1 MFFKFFLIACFLGF
15 VSSCGLKIG
24 EPSKGPNPFNL
35 GGKGSEKCRDIDYKQ
50 IFMSYFNQ
58 ELMIEKSLLQQQNNQ
73 IDRAIF
79 CIKKILEHVIS
90 EVRGDE
96 KDSLTKEELITLLK
110 QPLIQE
116 PLKELGVKNVELLI
130 ADLTNPET
138 FNRWMEVK
146 NFLIEVIRNFPSG
159 LSSEKVCN
167 SSRDR
172 LYKWEMEVFVS
183 FLDVAGGWMKDMNS
197 MSEEVYERFF
207 KNVKEADPAFSD
219 RYISLSSEEKYMIKR
234 DLLSNSEYKVKYLL
248 PALGEGFSGEAPD
261 LSEYL
266 KEIPVLLSEPFLWDF
281 WSEEAKRKEQAEK
294 LLLSISSLVGNN
306 KINSSEFLKKSDLLF
321 IVMGVS
327 LADTLFGAYNKDGDF
342 QVTKKEFLDSTLCL
356 EDFLLPLF
364 KNEEDY
370 LYYFI
375 EFQEDPRK
383 NRIDVLWE
391 KLIWDDWIWDEDLS
405 LARGDFL
412 KLVTLLISERFP
424 YDLVIKEGEKSTPP
438 PEDSKK

>member
-1 MFFKFFLIACFLGF
+1 MFFKFFLIVCFLSF
-15 VSSCGLKIG
+15 ISSCGLKIG
-24 EPSKGPNPFNL
+24 EPAEGPAPFDL
-35 GGKGSEKCRDIDYKQ
+35 GGKGSEKCHDIDYKQ

-58 ELMIEKSLLQQQNNQ
+58 ELMIEENLLQQQNDQ
-73 IDRAIF
+73 IDRVIF
-79 CIKKILEHVIS
+79 CIKKVLEHVIS
-90 EVRGDE
+90 EIRGED

-130 ADLTNPET
+130 ADLTDPET
-138 FNRWMEVK
+138 FNRWMEAK
-146 NFLIEVIRNFPSG
+146 NLLIEVIRNFPSG

-167 SSRDR
+167 NSRDR
-172 LYKWEMEVFVS
+172 LYKWEMEVLVS
-183 FLDVAGGWMKDMNS
+183 FLDVAGGWLKDMNNV
-197 MSEEVYERFF
+197 SEKVYRGFF
-207 KNVKEADPAFSD
+207 KNIKEADPAFSD
-219 RYISLSSEEKYMIKR
+219 RYIYVSSEEKHMIKKE
-234 DLLSNSEYKVKYLL
+234 LFSNSEYKVKYLL
-248 PALGEGFSGEAPD
+248 PALSEGFSSEASD

-266 KEIPVLLSEPFLWDF
+266 KEIPTLLSEPYPWDF

-294 LLLSISSLVGNN
+294 LLLSLSSLVEDN
-306 KINSSEFLKKSDLLF
+306 KINSSEFLEKSDFLF
-321 IVMGVS
+321 IVMEVS

-356 EDFLLPLF
+356 EDLLLPLF

-383 NRIDVLWE
+383 NKASVFWE
-391 KLIWDDWIWDEDLS
+391 KLVWDDWIWDEDLS

-412 KLVTLLISERFP
+412 KLVTLLVSERFP
-424 YDLVIKEGEKSTPP
+424 YGLVMKEREESTPS